1 MATTSF
7 ASTVVSVAPTSADV
21 FTIEV
26 LTVKR
31 GFSKAGNDRMYLETL
46 VTDGAR
52 TGESQAGCT
61 IGEGFNLPRDAKQIE
76 EDQKNKRDTPD
87 KQKNDRIMSRMWMEF
102 FISCGFD
109 QSEVREKGFDFD
121 KVDDPKAFEYLI
133 GRTGFVK
140 YTPADPDEGHKW
152 PKKMWLT
159 DAQAGAYADA
169 HAEVKAAASSSGGDD
184 DPLGS
189 FLNG

>member
-31 GFSKAGNDRMYLETL
+31 GFSKAGNDRMYIETL

-61 IGEGFNLPRDAKQIE
+61 VGEGFNLPTSGNE
-76 EDQKNKRDTPD
+76 
-87 KQKNDRIMSRMWMEF
+87 KNDSIMLRMWMEF
-102 FISCGFD
+102 FVSIGYD
-109 QSEVREKGFDFD
+109 QSEIREKGFDFD
-121 KVDDPKAFEYLI
+121 KVDDPKAFENLV

-140 YTPADPDEGHKW
+140 YTPADPDEGRKW

-169 HAEVKAAASSSGGDD
+169 RAEVKAAASSSGDDD